1 MITQIKLMRIVGF
14 SVLAFVLLLL
24 IGLVSLSLGDFEL
37 TINDVFSAL
46 TTSSDNVQTFV
57 VWQLRMPRYFVA
69 LLAGAA
75 LATAGVLTQTATQN
89 ELASPSLV
97 GVSSG
102 AALAIVIGMVIFNL
116 SPKWYT
122 FAGILGG
129 CSALTITLSLAWRYQ
144 LQAMDL
150 LLAGM
155 CISLLSAAAVT
166 ILLISIST
174 DTRGIFYWLIGSV
187 ANRTWQH
194 VNALAPIVLLA
205 LIFSFLQIKR
215 LNILQLDDN
224 IVKTL
229 GGKVIAWRIQALF
242 IAVLLTAATVAAT
255 GPIAFVGLVAPH
267 IARLTLGHLYACKL
281 QFLLP
286 LSTIFGAV
294 LIASADLFAN
304 YQEIPVGI
312 LCVLFG
318 GPTLMAL
325 IQTKWR
331 NGATV

>member
-1 MITQIKLMRIVGF
+1 MTTLTFM
-14 SVLAFVLLLL
+14 LLLC
-24 IGLVSLSLGDFEL
+24 IGLVSLNLGDFEL
-37 TINDVFSAL
+37 TISDVFSAL
-46 TTSSDNVQTFV
+46 TTPNDSMQSFV
-57 VWQLRMPRYFVA
+57 VWQLRMPRYIVA
-69 LLAGAA
+69 ILAGAA
-75 LATAGVLTQTATQN
+75 LATAGVITQTVTQN

-102 AALAIVIGMVIFNL
+102 AALAIVIGMVVFNL
-116 SPKWYT
+116 PPKWYT
-122 FAGILGG
+122 LAGFIGG
-129 CSALTITLSLAWRYQ
+129 CTALIVAVSLAWRYK
-144 LQAMDL
+144 LQAIDL

-155 CISLLSAAAVT
+155 CISLLCAAAIT

-194 VNALAPIVLLA
+194 VNALAPLVLFALA
-205 LIFSFLQIKR
+205 LSFLLIKR

-229 GGKVIAWRIQALF
+229 GGKVISWRIQALF

-255 GPIAFVGLVAPH
+255 GPISFIGLVAPH
-267 IARLTLGHLYACKL
+267 IARLLLGSRYAYNL

-286 LSTIFGAV
+286 LSAICGAV
-294 LIASADLFAN
+294 LVASADLLAN

-318 GPTLMAL
+318 GPTLLLL
-325 IQTKWR
+325 IQSKWR
-331 NGATV
+331 QGSTL